1 MSLAFCILCQS
12 VPMWFRLCTH
22 SPQSCFHD
30 FPSSTGIQIL
40 DQGALCLLHRYAQV
54 IRVQCLVFCKTRWQ
68 TCSHSGM
75 QLRIVGISPR
85 ISIQTVWMVHHGED
99 VEHTTHPLPM
109 YGGRR
114 LGYAGICWDGYVLYC
129 FFDVI
134 WCYLLDQVLD
144 SLHQESDH
152 LVGDLVSS
160 WHLSET
166 QIFGTWEREV
176 SARFCRR
183 RRQFRS
189 SRACLPLTDLRGH
202 GRTSLSGGSRHRIH
216 RKTTKFLSLSLYLSL
231 IYLSVC
237 VCVCMHIYIHLYI
250 FLFFLSLSLL
260 LVGFFSSIF
269 EDYVCS
275 LLFSLILMDV
285 LLPMNARSL

>member
-1 MSLAFCILCQS
+1 
-12 VPMWFRLCTH
+12 
-22 SPQSCFHD
+22 
-30 FPSSTGIQIL
+30 
-40 DQGALCLLHRYAQV
+40 
-54 IRVQCLVFCKTRWQ
+54 
-68 TCSHSGM
+68 
-75 QLRIVGISPR
+75 
-85 ISIQTVWMVHHGED
+85 
-99 VEHTTHPLPM
+99 M

-114 LGYAGICWDGYVLYC
+114 LGYAGMAMFYIV

-231 IYLSVC
+231 IYLC
-237 VCVCMHIYIHLYI
+237 VCVYVCIYIYTLIH
-250 FLFFLSLSLL
+250 FSFFFSLSLSLL